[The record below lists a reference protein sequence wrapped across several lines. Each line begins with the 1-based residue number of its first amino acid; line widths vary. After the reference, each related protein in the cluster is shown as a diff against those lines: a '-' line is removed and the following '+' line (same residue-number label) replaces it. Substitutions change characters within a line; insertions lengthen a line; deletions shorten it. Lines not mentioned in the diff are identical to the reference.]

1 MSVAVKVIVPLALQV
16 KKAVAHFL
24 SLIAVRYDLNNG
36 YLLLSSFHWIY
47 SLAILKFRIDTLLA
61 T

>member
-1 MSVAVKVIVPLALQV
+1 MSVAAKVIEPLALQV

-36 YLLLSSFHWIY
+36 YLLLSSFRIY
-47 SLAILKFRIDTLLA
+47 SLAILKFRNDTLLA